1 MVTDYMSVN
10 EASKKWGIS
19 VRRIQKLCAENRIDG
34 AVRFSRVWAIP
45 VPKNPLIDLSHKREN
60 KTEHEMQEVTNA
72 SNISGDA

>member
-1 MVTDYMSVN
+1 MLTDYMSVN

-45 VPKNPLIDLSHKREN
+45 RNAQKPIDGRLKSQRERKQN
-60 KTEHEMQEVTNA
+60 RA
-72 SNISGDA
+72 

>member
-19 VRRIQKLCAENRIDG
+19 VRCIQKLCAENRIDG

-45 VPKNPLIDLSHKREN
+45 RDAQKPIDGRLKSQRKMKQNR
-60 KTEHEMQEVTNA
+60 A
-72 SNISGDA
+72 